1 MRRIFTAALMSA
13 AFVAP
18 AMTQTAAAE
27 QLWLTMD
34 QVRPFQLDAPAQSI
48 VVGNPAIADVT
59 IQDNSNLLLFGKAP
73 GLTNIYVFDE
83 SGEAVKNLI
92 IRVRTPSSDMLTVHR
107 GAARTT
113 YNCTTNCEATVT
125 VGDDPNA
132 FNGVSGQVS
141 AKYSQASSMGSNAGG
156 GEQN

>member
-1 MRRIFTAALMSA
+1 MRRIFAAVSCLVVLA
-13 AFVAP
+13 QP
-18 AMTQTAAAE
+18 AAAE

-34 QVRPFQLDAPAQSI
+34 QVRPFKLNAPAKSI

-59 IQDNSNLLLFGKAP
+59 IQDNNNILLFGKAP

-83 SGEAVKNLI
+83 TGEAAQNLV

-107 GAARTT
+107 GIARTT

-125 VGDDPNA
+125 VGDDTTQ
-132 FNGVSGQVS
+132 FETVSTQVES
-141 AKYSQASSMGSNAGG
+141 KYGQASSLAQKGDGNV
-156 GEQN
+156 N

>member
-1 MRRIFTAALMSA
+1 MRRILTAIAFLVASVQSA
-13 AFVAP
+13 G
-18 AMTQTAAAE
+18 AE

-34 QVRPFQLDAPAQSI
+34 QVRPFKLESPAKSI

-59 IQDNSNLLLFGKAP
+59 IQDNANILLFGKTP

-83 SGEAVKNLI
+83 NGEPTKNLV
-92 IRVRTPSSDMLTVHR
+92 IRVRTPSADMLTVHR

-125 VGDDPNA
+125 VGDDLA
-132 FNGVSGQVS
+132 QFQAVSTQVQN
-141 AKYSQASSMGSNAGG
+141 KYSQASALSQGNDA
-156 GEQN
+156 NN

>member
-1 MRRIFTAALMSA
+1 MRRIFAAA
-13 AFVAP
+13 AIFA
-18 AMTQTAAAE
+18 AMTQGAAAE

-34 QVRPFQLDAPAQSI
+34 QVRPFKLEAPAQSI

-59 IQDNSNLLLFGKAP
+59 IQDNTNLLLFGKAP

-83 SGEAVKNLI
+83 NGDAARNLT

-125 VGDDPNA
+125 VGDDLTTFA
-132 FNGVSGQVS
+132 GVSTQVN
-141 AKYSQASSMGSNAGG
+141 AKYNQATSLGSESGSGG
-156 GEQN
+156 DNNN

>member
-1 MRRIFTAALMSA
+1 MRRILAAAIMFA
-13 AFVAP
+13 
-18 AMTQTAAAE
+18 AMTEAASAE

-34 QVRPFQLDAPAQSI
+34 QVRPFKLETPAQSI
-48 VVGNPAIADVT
+48 VVGNPSIADVT
-59 IQDNSNLLLFGKAP
+59 IQDNTNLLLFGKAP

-83 SGEAVKNLI
+83 KGEPVKNLV

-125 VGDDPNA
+125 VGDDPTA
-132 FNGVSGQVS
+132 FSGV
-141 AKYSQASSMGSNAGG
+141 ATQASRLGSDATG
-156 GEQN
+156 GEN